1 MLETGRFNNMKT
13 YKLAGVALIFAVLAG
28 AVEAREL
35 KLQLANPQ
43 PENVNAGLAVEYAFP
58 NDVKSLRDAYVA
70 LGVGAE
76 PGKPL
81 VGLSYL
87 SSDDEPNALTSSQ
100 ETKVAGRI
108 NGFIRFDEPGLYT
121 LEVYSND
128 GLELRIGGL
137 EVAKVDEKRGCDP
150 IGAVDV
156 RIKAAGWY
164 ELEGLYWQRKGGS
177 CLIMEW
183 SKDGAELEEVP
194 ASAYGFK

>member
-87 SSDDEPNALTSSQ
+87 S
-100 ETKVAGRI
+100 
-108 NGFIRFDEPGLYT
+108 
-121 LEVYSND
+121 
-128 GLELRIGGL
+128 
-137 EVAKVDEKRGCDP
+137 
-150 IGAVDV
+150 
-156 RIKAAGWY
+156 
-164 ELEGLYWQRKGGS
+164 
-177 CLIMEW
+177 
-183 SKDGAELEEVP
+183 
-194 ASAYGFK
+194 

>member
-1 MLETGRFNNMKT
+1 ML
-13 YKLAGVALIFAVLAG
+13 LCLQSPLLQH
-28 AVEAREL
+28 EL
-35 KLQLANPQ
+35 KLKLANPQ

-100 ETKVAGRI
+100 ETKVAARI

-128 GLELRIGGL
+128 GLELSIGGR
-137 EVAKVDEKRGCDP
+137 EVAKVDEKR
-150 IGAVDV
+150 
-156 RIKAAGWY
+156 
-164 ELEGLYWQRKGGS
+164 GS